1 MFNVYKYTRMGIRLL
16 NKLLQKH
23 CCRSTLC
30 KRHLRE
36 LEGKTISVDIYNY
49 LYRFKGDKKLVENLF
64 VMCSM
69 FRKYNISPIF
79 IYDGK
84 APDIKQE
91 TLNERKE
98 TKKRLQQEYNELIN
112 KTSKR
117 NYSTKRLSELRRGF
131 CRLTTEDID
140 ISKKLIKSYGL
151 SYIQS
156 VGESDPL
163 CVELVKKNKA
173 YACLSDDMDMIGYGC
188 PRVLRYLSL
197 MRETVISYNYKKILQ
212 DLDITSKDFT
222 DLIILAGTDYGK
234 FPKNIFLWYSDYI
247 SYQKSNIGVS
257 FLDYLYQKNILTEE
271 DVEKVITIRE
281 CFNPPCSIEQ
291 YPYQS
296 FKTKCIIWTE
306 LKPILQ
312 NNDFMFHPHICAY

>member
-1 MFNVYKYTRMGIRLL
+1 MGIRLL
-16 NKLLQKH
+16 NKLLQSN
-23 CCRSTLC
+23 CCHSTLC
-30 KRHLRE
+30 KCHLQE

-64 VMCSM
+64 VMCSI

-91 TLNERKE
+91 TLNERKHA
-98 TKKRLQQEYNELIN
+98 KKRLEYEYNELIN
-112 KTSKR
+112 QTSKKK
-117 NYSTKRLSELRRGF
+117 YSTRRLSELRRGF
-131 CRLTTEDID
+131 CRLTKEDIE

-163 CVELVKKNKA
+163 CVEMVKKNKA
-173 YACLSDDMDMIGYGC
+173 FACLSDDMDMIGYGC

-197 MRETVISYNYKKILQ
+197 AKETVISYNYKKILQ

-234 FPKNIFLWYSDYI
+234 FPKNIFLWYNDYI
-247 SYQKSNIGVS
+247 SYQRDDIGSS
-257 FLDYLYQKNILTEE
+257 FIDYLHKKNILSMKDFER
-271 DVEKVITIRE
+271 VIIIRE
-281 CFNPPCSIEQ
+281 YFNPPCSIEQ

-296 FKTKCIIWTE
+296 FKTKCIIWND
-306 LKPILQ
+306 LRPILQ
-312 NNDFMFHPHICAY
+312 KNDFMFHPHITAY

>member
-1 MFNVYKYTRMGIRLL
+1 MGIRLL
-16 NKLLQKH
+16 NKFLQNK

-30 KRHLRE
+30 KCHLQE

-49 LYRFKGDKKLVENLF
+49 LYRFKGDKRLIENLF
-64 VMCSM
+64 VMCSI

-91 TLNERKE
+91 TIDARKQLKLKLREEYDNLVNTTKE
-98 TKKRLQQEYNELIN
+98 TSY
-112 KTSKR
+112 T
-117 NYSTKRLSELRRGF
+117 TKRLAELRRGF
-131 CRLTTEDID
+131 CRLTKEDIEM
-140 ISKKLIKSYGL
+140 SKKLIKSYGL

-156 VGESDPL
+156 IGESDPL

-197 MRETVISYNYKKILQ
+197 VKETVIMYNYRKILQ

-222 DLIILAGTDYGK
+222 DLTILAGTDYGK
-234 FPKNIFLWYSDYI
+234 FPKNIFLWYNDYI
-247 SYQKSNIGVS
+247 SFQKCDKGNS
-257 FLDYLYQKNILTEE
+257 FLDYLIIKNILSYE
-271 DVEKVITIRE
+271 DGDRIMKIRDY
-281 CFNPPCSIEQ
+281 FNPPFTIEQ

-296 FKTKCIIWTE
+296 FKTKKIIWSE
-306 LKPILQ
+306 LRPILQ
-312 NNDFMFHPHICAY
+312 ENHFMFPPQIRAY

>member
-1 MFNVYKYTRMGIRLL
+1 MGIRLL

-23 CCRSTLC
+23 CCHSTLC

-64 VMCSM
+64 VMCSI

-98 TKKRLQQEYNELIN
+98 TKKRLQQEYNDLIN

-117 NYSTKRLSELRRGF
+117 NYSTRRLAELRRGC
-131 CRLTTEDID
+131 CRLTAEDID

-163 CVELVKKNKA
+163 CVEMVKTNKA

-197 MRETVISYNYKKILQ
+197 MQETVILYNYKKILQ
-212 DLDITSKDFT
+212 DLDINSEDFT
-222 DLIILAGTDYGK
+222 DLVILAGTDYGK
-234 FPKNIFLWYSDYI
+234 FPKNIFLWYNDYLL
-247 SYQKSNIGVS
+247 YQKSNICIS
-257 FLDYLYQKNILTEE
+257 FLDYLRFNKILLLKDIER
-271 DVEKVITIRE
+271 VNTIRDY
-281 CFNPPCSIEQ
+281 FNPPCSIEQ

-296 FKTKCIIWTE
+296 FKTKCIIWNE
-306 LKPILQ
+306 LRPILQ
-312 NNDFMFHPHICAY
+312 KNDFMFHPQICVY